1 MCTEW
6 MMDGEMLWR
15 RESIVER
22 GYKTYTRTFLV
33 IQ

>member
-1 MCTEW
+1 MLTEW
-6 MMDGEMLWR
+6 MMDGEMLCR
-15 RESIVER
+15 SERMVET